1 MSGVDSKSEGRRQQE
16 LQKQRDKQREEIE
29 RMKEKIIK
37 DTSVSVGNDRFTVQ
51 TDDLATALAKD
62 TVGLVSLKDFQ
73 AKQRDLEARRAA
85 EIAGQTE
92 RAAQEQAAA
101 AAAAA
106 ERKKAGLAKKT
117 TAQKK
122 ALSFSMDDEEQQ
134 EGSTGSGGDE
144 PPAKKF
150 KVGKNP
156 NVDTSFL
163 PDRDR
168 ELEEQ
173 RERERLALEWRDK
186 QEQIKQDEI
195 EVTFSFWDGS
205 GHRASV
211 RCRKGET
218 IATFLD
224 RAK

>member
-117 TAQKK
+117 T
-122 ALSFSMDDEEQQ
+122 EQ